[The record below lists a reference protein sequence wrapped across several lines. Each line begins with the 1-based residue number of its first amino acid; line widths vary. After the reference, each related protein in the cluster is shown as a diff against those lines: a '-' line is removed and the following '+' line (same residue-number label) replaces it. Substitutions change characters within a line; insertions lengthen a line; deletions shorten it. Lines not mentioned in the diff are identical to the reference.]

1 DTRDGIVEIILGVV
15 ASRFRRAALFVV
27 HSDRVAGWSGRGPGL
42 DAQRLR
48 SVSVPFDRP
57 SLFAVFRSGADFYH
71 GPVSDLPANS
81 RFFIDLGI
89 PVPERVL
96 VMPLVIKDRPT
107 VVLYADHG
115 LDNAPAAVIPELR
128 RLLAKAALALEIL
141 ILRRKITTL

>member
-1 DTRDGIVEIILGVV
+1 GVFEIILGVV

-27 HSDRVAGWSGRGPGL
+27 HPDRVTGWSGRGPGVDL
-42 DAQRLR
+42 QRLR
-48 SVSVPFDRP
+48 GVSVPLDRP
-57 SLFAVFRSGADFYH
+57 SLFAHLRSGADYYH
-71 GPVSDLPANS
+71 GPVSELPANT
-81 RFFIDLGI
+81 RFFLDLGI

-115 LDNAPAAVIPELR
+115 PDSQPATIIPDLR

-141 ILRRKITTL
+141 ILRRKITSL